1 MTTDDQNRRTD
12 DRPIDAAEDR
22 DPRIGALDP
31 DVAGRDG
38 ERGRTEGL
46 PEHEIDDDR
55 TTGGGILSEGGTAV
69 DRGTGELGGQAQGE
83 RAGSDQDPDF
93 LADEADAALGHDQR
107 AIR

>member
-1 MTTDDQNRRTD
+1 MTSDDQRPTD
-12 DRPIDAAEDR
+12 DRPIDGSER
-22 DPRIGALDP
+22 KRLD
-31 DVAGRDG
+31 
-38 ERGRTEGL
+38 EL

-55 TTGGGILSEGGTAV
+55 TAGGGVMSEGGTAI

-83 RAGSDQDPDF
+83 GETERGSDPDPDF